1 MTAALSRIALGD
13 VCDVVA
19 GQSPD
24 GSTYNSEGK
33 GIAFYQG
40 KKDFGERY
48 IQPPSVWTT
57 QPSKI
62 AKPGDILMSVRA
74 PVGPVNFCSEEVCIG
89 RGLAAIRTRSELDRN
104 FLFYQLL
111 HLQPEISGTEGAVFA
126 SISKKEIEALPL
138 VVAELS
144 EQRRIVAIL
153 DEAFEGIATARANAE
168 KNLQGAGEMFSSY
181 RAKAFASQADGWI
194 EVRPDEISQNMDSK
208 RVPITKGDRVAGE
221 YPYYGA
227 SGIVDYVAD
236 YIFDG
241 DSLLVSEDGANLL
254 ARSTPIAFSVSG
266 KYWVNNHAHILKFPD
281 MGTQRYVEHYLESI
295 PLDQYV
301 TGVAQPKLTQKA
313 LNSIPIPIPAAAE
326 DRAEIVRRLDA
337 VKEETDS
344 LGEIYRRKLSALDNL
359 QKSLLHHAFS
369 GQL

>member
-144 EQRRIVAIL
+144 EQRRIVA
-153 DEAFEGIATARANAE
+153 
-168 KNLQGAGEMFSSY
+168 
-181 RAKAFASQADGWI
+181 
-194 EVRPDEISQNMDSK
+194 
-208 RVPITKGDRVAGE
+208 
-221 YPYYGA
+221 
-227 SGIVDYVAD
+227 
-236 YIFDG
+236 
-241 DSLLVSEDGANLL
+241 
-254 ARSTPIAFSVSG
+254 
-266 KYWVNNHAHILKFPD
+266 
-281 MGTQRYVEHYLESI
+281 
-295 PLDQYV
+295 
-301 TGVAQPKLTQKA
+301 
-313 LNSIPIPIPAAAE
+313 
-326 DRAEIVRRLDA
+326 
-337 VKEETDS
+337 
-344 LGEIYRRKLSALDNL
+344 
-359 QKSLLHHAFS
+359 
-369 GQL
+369 